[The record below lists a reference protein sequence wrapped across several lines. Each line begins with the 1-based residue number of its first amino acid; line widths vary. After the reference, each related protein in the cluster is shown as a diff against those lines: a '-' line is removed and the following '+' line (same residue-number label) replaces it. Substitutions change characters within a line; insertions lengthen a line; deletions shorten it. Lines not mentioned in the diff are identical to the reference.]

1 MPPVPLPLCKSRI
14 ANDSVPVDPSAV
26 FKQGTVAE
34 GRLANGN
41 ETLALATP
49 AKPRIKH
56 SHPRDLHTY
65 RHQGAFGKVAP
76 GSDYSGPSDM
86 FVAETPMLP
95 SGRHQDFGSR
105 LNGLTSQVSADL
117 PYRLHGDANDADDL
131 ADFMVDTDEEDD
143 GALFSGRKSLP
154 SELALE
160 RRNGKQLVAEV
171 AEVPETPMKAV

>member
-1 MPPVPLPLCKSRI
+1 
-14 ANDSVPVDPSAV
+14 
-26 FKQGTVAE
+26 
-34 GRLANGN
+34 
-41 ETLALATP
+41 
-49 AKPRIKH
+49 
-56 SHPRDLHTY
+56 
-65 RHQGAFGKVAP
+65 
-76 GSDYSGPSDM
+76 M